1 MLFIGANVKADDRT
15 HNKADDICIS
25 EEPLRVANKAMDE
38 AHLDLDVHVGVTLR
52 SLLENRELLNPP
64 DSYIR
69 AAKRSEKEDKEG
81 ENGNFDGC
89 SAFLGPTLWDK
100 TLTDFKL
107 EYVDLDEFLCEN
119 GMPAEEGQKVDH
131 NHMTRQQQQQTDPN
145 QNPHPHSHL
154 HPHHHHHHHHHHNVP
169 AQYNREELEEQE
181 KQVGENVN
189 KNQETDQNG
198 VPVEC
203 KFTPDDLALAT
214 IPGHNNFDPTLHSF
228 SEDELKPQPMVKKSK
243 KRFVPDNLKDEK
255 YWMRRH
261 KNNIAAKRSREARR
275 VKENQIVLRASYL
288 EKENHV
294 LRDELEKLRGEN
306 KMLRQCLKKYEQ

>member
-25 EEPLRVANKAMDE
+25 EEPLRVANQKAMDE

-198 VPVEC
+198 VPVEY
-203 KFTPDDLALAT
+203 
-214 IPGHNNFDPTLHSF
+214 
-228 SEDELKPQPMVKKSK
+228 ELKPQPMVKKSK

>member
-1 MLFIGANVKADDRT
+1 M
-15 HNKADDICIS
+15 S
-25 EEPLRVANKAMDE
+25 
-38 AHLDLDVHVGVTLR
+38 
-52 SLLENRELLNPP
+52 
-64 DSYIR
+64 
-69 AAKRSEKEDKEG
+69 
-81 ENGNFDGC
+81 
-89 SAFLGPTLWDK
+89 
-100 TLTDFKL
+100 
-107 EYVDLDEFLCEN
+107 
-119 GMPAEEGQKVDH
+119 
-131 NHMTRQQQQQTDPN
+131 
-145 QNPHPHSHL
+145 
-154 HPHHHHHHHHHHNVP
+154 
-169 AQYNREELEEQE
+169 E

-203 KFTPDDLALAT
+203 KFTQDDLALAT

>member
-1 MLFIGANVKADDRT
+1 M
-15 HNKADDICIS
+15 S
-25 EEPLRVANKAMDE
+25 
-38 AHLDLDVHVGVTLR
+38 
-52 SLLENRELLNPP
+52 
-64 DSYIR
+64 
-69 AAKRSEKEDKEG
+69 
-81 ENGNFDGC
+81 
-89 SAFLGPTLWDK
+89 
-100 TLTDFKL
+100 
-107 EYVDLDEFLCEN
+107 
-119 GMPAEEGQKVDH
+119 
-131 NHMTRQQQQQTDPN
+131 
-145 QNPHPHSHL
+145 
-154 HPHHHHHHHHHHNVP
+154 
-169 AQYNREELEEQE
+169 E

-198 VPVEC
+198 VPVEY
-203 KFTPDDLALAT
+203 
-214 IPGHNNFDPTLHSF
+214 
-228 SEDELKPQPMVKKSK
+228 ELKPQPMVKKSK